1 MRFKNHYSLTISK
14 LDEIGSSVQMSTD
27 VENQVPSLVDVQ
39 GHMNESY
46 NLIKA
51 VGEYFIQRNRTR
63 ELQKRVNTG
72 KEVLDNYLVEEE
84 KRYDYLLS
92 SAEKQFIFFVKN
104 QKKRLDIVRQKQ
116 SLVNLNKANQ
126 AKADRSQEEQINN
139 NVRRILEIYKD
150 YLDGLDKEIQRLNN
164 DEHAVINCTQVQKL
178 EDDFQ
183 KNYRLVQKYLT
194 NWR

>member
-51 VGEYFIQRNRTR
+51 VGEYFIQSNRTR

-104 QKKRLDIVRQKQ
+104 QKKRLDIARQKQ
-116 SLVNLNKANQ
+116 SLVNLNQANQ

-164 DEHAVINCTQVQKL
+164 DEHAVINRTQVQKL

>member
-72 KEVLDNYLVEEE
+72 KEVLDNYLVEEKNDMITFCPLQRSNLFSLLKIR
-84 KRYDYLLS
+84 KRDW
-92 SAEKQFIFFVKN
+92 I
-104 QKKRLDIVRQKQ
+104 
-116 SLVNLNKANQ
+116 
-126 AKADRSQEEQINN
+126 
-139 NVRRILEIYKD
+139 
-150 YLDGLDKEIQRLNN
+150 
-164 DEHAVINCTQVQKL
+164 
-178 EDDFQ
+178 
-183 KNYRLVQKYLT
+183 
-194 NWR
+194 

>member
-51 VGEYFIQRNRTR
+51 VCEYFIQRNRTR
-63 ELQKRVNTG
+63 ELQKRGNTG

-116 SLVNLNKANQ
+116 SLVNLNQANQ

-150 YLDGLDKEIQRLNN
+150 YLDGLDKE
-164 DEHAVINCTQVQKL
+164 
-178 EDDFQ
+178 FQ
-183 KNYRLVQKYLT
+183 
-194 NWR
+194 

>member
-1 MRFKNHYSLTISK
+1 MEAKGLFNQRF
-14 LDEIGSSVQMSTD
+14 
-27 VENQVPSLVDVQ
+27 P
-39 GHMNESY
+39 
-46 NLIKA
+46 
-51 VGEYFIQRNRTR
+51 R

-116 SLVNLNKANQ
+116 SLVNLNQANQ

-164 DEHAVINCTQVQKL
+164 DEHAVINRTQVQKL

>member
-72 KEVLDNYLVEEE
+72 KEVLDNYLVEE
-84 KRYDYLLS
+84 KNDMITFCPLQRSNLFSLLKS
-92 SAEKQFIFFVKN
+92 E
-104 QKKRLDIVRQKQ
+104 
-116 SLVNLNKANQ
+116 
-126 AKADRSQEEQINN
+126 
-139 NVRRILEIYKD
+139 
-150 YLDGLDKEIQRLNN
+150 KEIGYSAAKTIISKFKPGESGESGSQSGRT
-164 DEHAVINCTQVQKL
+164 D
-178 EDDFQ
+178 
-183 KNYRLVQKYLT
+183 
-194 NWR
+194 